1 MIVTVQMLSG
11 SDSLSLGELWNFP
24 NVWIVFSLF
33 KELIPH
39 IAAKPH
45 PRELCMVN
53 FCLFHYIVL

>member
-1 MIVTVQMLSG
+1 MIVTVTVQMLSG

-39 IAAKPH
+39 ITAEPH
-45 PRELCMVN
+45 P
-53 FCLFHYIVL
+53 